1 MTVQAGHDLSE
12 AIEDEIERRLPN
24 MLVTTH
30 LEPKEDG
37 ALNGWRGGK
46 RPFANPAGRGER
58 WHDAC
63 CALLI
68 GST

>member
-37 ALNGWRGGK
+37 ASWDGELAGGI
-46 RPFANPAGRGER
+46 ANHAGRGIEGAKSISER
-58 WHDAC
+58 
-63 CALLI
+63 
-68 GST
+68 